1 MKKLIVLLLTT
12 GLSITTQAAWQLD
25 NANSQLNFVSIKAN
39 DVGEV
44 SIFQRLE
51 GTVSDEGQATLKVDL
66 TSVNTNVQTRDER
79 MQEFLFE
86 VEKFPHAEL
95 TAQLDMAKI
104 EALKVGEKL
113 VQPLEAKLEL
123 HGSTKE
129 LESQVVVVRLAE
141 DNLLVISQAPIILNT
156 ADFEL
161 VDGVKKL
168 AELAKL
174 DLISNAVPV
183 NFMLTFSK
191 K

>member
-12 GLSITTQAAWQLD
+12 GLSITTQAAWQLENTD
-25 NANSQLNFVSIKAN
+25 SQLNFVSVKAN
-39 DVGEV
+39 KVGEV

-51 GTVSDEGQATLKVDL
+51 GTINDEGQATLKVDL
-66 TSVNTNVQTRDER
+66 ASVSTNVQTRDER
-79 MQEFLFE
+79 MQKFLFE
-86 VEKFPHAEL
+86 VEKFSHAEL
-95 TAQLDMAKI
+95 TAQLDMTKI

-113 VQPLEAKLEL
+113 VQPLAAELTL

-174 DLISNAVPV
+174 DAISNAVPV
-183 NFMLTFSK
+183 SFVLTFSK
-191 K
+191 Q